1 MVYSDSVFMGYR
13 GFDKSNVKPL
23 FPFGFGMSYTSYS
36 YGDLQLSS
44 PSMSAT
50 GTVNATFT
58 LTNTGSMAGFEVA
71 QLYVSPAKPAVA
83 RPLKELKGFVKV
95 YLNAGESKRVS
106 IPIDARSL
114 SYFAPGKTSWIV
126 DAGSYAIRV
135 GPSSATLPLVK
146 NLTAPALTL
155 PTNTSN
161 PLPQPMRDSVQ
172 VSADQAY

>member
-1 MVYSDSVFMGYR
+1 
-13 GFDKSNVKPL
+13 
-23 FPFGFGMSYTSYS
+23 
-36 YGDLQLSS
+36 
-44 PSMSAT
+44 
-50 GTVNATFT
+50 
-58 LTNTGSMAGFEVA
+58 
-71 QLYVSPAKPAVA
+71 
-83 RPLKELKGFVKV
+83 
-95 YLNAGESKRVS
+95 VS

-114 SYFAPGKTSWIV
+114 SYYAPAKASWIV

-161 PLPQPMRDSVQ
+161 PLPQPIRESVQ